1 MDASRYIVIGAGLM
15 GAATAWQLAGAGHEV
30 TVLESATPAHDRGS
44 SHGSARIFRYAYEN
58 PEYVRLVQ
66 QARVGWSA
74 VETAG
79 GSRLIDDC
87 GAVDHGAHRVPGRL
101 AAVLEAAGVE
111 HELFSQAE
119 AAERWPMLTFETDA
133 LWHPGAGVLD
143 SELAVTTMLR
153 LAVADGAELREGWE
167 VARIERSGRGFV
179 VTSTAGESLSAAGV
193 IVCAGGWLPDL
204 LADLPV
210 PSSMRPQLAD
220 FSVRQEQVYH
230 FPFREEIARAAD
242 WPTVIHLFEEMD
254 VYALPGGR
262 DAGFRGQKV
271 SQFNGGPVI
280 PSAVHQD
287 AQIDPVNRQRMV
299 DYVSRYLPG
308 VEPEPYAESTCLF
321 TSTPSEDFILDSH
334 EGLTLVS
341 ACSGHGAKFAPLI
354 GEFAAGLATGTGT
367 VPEIFRVLR

>member
-1 MDASRYIVIGAGLM
+1 MIGAGLM

-30 TVLESATPAHDRGS
+30 TVLESVTPAHDRGS

-66 QARVGWSA
+66 QARGGWSE
-74 VETAG
+74 VEAAG
-79 GSRLIDDC
+79 GSRLIEDC
-87 GAVDHGAHRVPGRL
+87 GALDHGAHRVPGRL

-111 HELFSQAE
+111 HELLSQAE
-119 AAERWPMLTFETDA
+119 AAERWPMLTFETAA
-133 LWHPGAGVLD
+133 LWHPDAGVLD

-153 LAVADGAELREGWE
+153 QAITEGAELRQGWA
-167 VARIERSGRGFV
+167 VARIERSRRGFV
-179 VTSTAGESLSAAGV
+179 VTSTTGEALHAAGV

-210 PSSMRPQLAD
+210 PASMRPQRAALK
-220 FSVRQEQVYH
+220 VRQEQVYH
-230 FPFREEIARAAD
+230 FPYREEIAPAAD

-280 PSAVHQD
+280 PSAAHQD
-287 AQIDPVNRQRMV
+287 GLMDPVNRQRVV

-354 GEFAAGLATGTGT
+354 GEFAAGLATGAGA
-367 VPEIFRVLR
+367 VPEMFRVFR